1 MMKRILGVIITYNPD
16 LNILN
21 KNIYSFI
28 EAVDSII
35 IIDNGSK
42 GIEELLVLKSENV
55 KIKIL
60 SNKSNLGIAEA
71 LNIAL
76 NYAKENNYDFI
87 LTMDQD
93 SFFESATIQDLLLGF
108 KNDKTAIVCP
118 SLKDMNS
125 QHFDTVSEEYSEIF
139 TAITSGCLCNVAILK
154 SVGGFDSKM
163 FIDYVDFELC
173 LRLQKNGYKIIQS
186 QKSVLCHYLGES
198 KIHYLFGLPIISTN
212 HSPLRR
218 FYYARNKIYIYKKY
232 FFTYPIYVIRDI
244 LSFGKTILI
253 ILFFE
258 ELRKDKIK
266 MIVKGTWKGLFL

>member
-1 MMKRILGVIITYNPD
+1 MKTILGAIITYNPNLD
-16 LNILN
+16 LLK
-21 KNIYSFI
+21 KNIASFFASVN
-28 EAVDSII
+28 AVI

-42 GIEELLVLKSENV
+42 IIEELFYLESDKVKVL
-55 KIKIL
+55 I
-60 SNKSNLGIAEA
+60 NKSNLGIAEGLNQA
-71 LNIAL
+71 LL
-76 NYAKENNYDFI
+76 YAQENQFDFI

-93 SFFESATIQDLLLGF
+93 SFFESETVPDLLLGF
-108 KNDKTAIVCP
+108 KNDTTAIVCP

-125 QHFDTVSEEYSEIF
+125 NELVTVDEKYAAIF
-139 TAITSGCLCNVAILK
+139 TTITSGSLCNVAILK

-173 LRLQKNGYKIIQS
+173 LRIQKKGFKIIRS
-186 QKSVLCHYLGES
+186 RSSVLCHHLGES
-198 KIHYLFGLPIISTN
+198 KMERFLGIPIICTH

-232 FFTYPIYVIRDI
+232 FFTFPFFVIRDI

-258 ELRKDKIK
+258 KLKMEKMK
-266 MIVKGTWKGLFL
+266 MIVKGIWNGLIYI

>member
-1 MMKRILGVIITYNPD
+1 MKTILGVVITYNPNLD
-16 LNILN
+16 LLK
-21 KNIYSFI
+21 KNIASFI
-28 EAVDSII
+28 GSVNAVI

-42 GIEELLVLKSENV
+42 TIEALFHLESD
-55 KIKIL
+55 KIKVL
-60 SNKSNLGIAEA
+60 DNKSNLGIADGLNRA
-71 LNIAL
+71 LL
-76 NYAKENNYDFI
+76 YAQENHFDFI

-93 SFFESATIQDLLLGF
+93 SFFESATVSNLLLGF
-108 KNDKTAIVCP
+108 KNVTTAIVCP

-125 QHFDTVSEEYSEIF
+125 HHVVTVSEEYAEIF
-139 TAITSGCLCNVAILK
+139 TTITSGSLCDVAILK

-173 LRLQKNGYKIIQS
+173 LRLQKKGFKIIRS
-186 QKSVLCHYLGES
+186 RNSVLCHHLGES
-198 KIHYLFGLPIISTN
+198 KIERFFGIPIICTH

-232 FFTYPIYVIRDI
+232 FFTFPLFVIRDI

-258 ELRKDKIK
+258 KLKTEKMK
-266 MIVKGTWKGLFL
+266 MIVKGIGHGLFYI

>member
-1 MMKRILGVIITYNPD
+1 MKTILGVVITYNPNLD
-16 LNILN
+16 LLK
-21 KNIYSFI
+21 KNIASFI
-28 EAVDSII
+28 GSVNAVI

-42 GIEELLVLKSENV
+42 TIEALFQLESD
-55 KIKIL
+55 KIKVL
-60 SNKSNLGIAEA
+60 SNKSNLGIADGLNQA
-71 LNIAL
+71 LL
-76 NYAKENNYDFI
+76 YAQENHFDFI

-93 SFFESATIQDLLLGF
+93 SFFESTTVPDLLLGF
-108 KNDKTAIVCP
+108 KNHTTAIVCP

-125 QHFDTVSEEYSEIF
+125 HHVVTVSEEYAEIF
-139 TAITSGCLCNVAILK
+139 TTITSGSLCDVAILK

-173 LRLQKNGYKIIQS
+173 LRLQKKGFKIIRS
-186 QKSVLCHYLGES
+186 RNSVLCHHLGES
-198 KIHYLFGLPIISTN
+198 KIERFLGIPIICTH

-232 FFTYPIYVIRDI
+232 FFTFPLFVIRDV

-258 ELRKDKIK
+258 KLKTEKMK
-266 MIVKGTWKGLFL
+266 MIVKGMWHGLFYI

>member
-1 MMKRILGVIITYNPD
+1 MKRILGVIITYNPD

-21 KNIYSFI
+21 KNINSFI
-28 EAVDSII
+28 DAIDSII
-35 IIDNGSK
+35 IVDNGSK
-42 GIEELLVLKSENV
+42 GIEELFVLECA
-55 KIKIL
+55 KIKVI
-60 SNKSNLGIAEA
+60 SNKTNLGIAEA

-76 NYAKENNYDFI
+76 KYAKENHYDFI

-108 KNDKTAIVCP
+108 INDKTAIVCP

-125 QHFDTVSEEYSEIF
+125 QNFDTVSEEYSEIF

-186 QKSVLCHYLGES
+186 QKSVLCHHLGVS
-198 KIHYLFGLPIISTN
+198 KIYYLFGLPIIITN

-232 FFTYPIYVIRDI
+232 FFAYPIYIIRDI
-244 LSFGKTILI
+244 LSFGKTIFI